1 MLNLPFHRR
10 AGGVLLAC
18 CLLLATP
25 SHAEREPTLRAA
37 DLVDASLLA
46 GPGFRVDPEVR
57 MHALQARFVI
67 HTDWGV
73 LQADSV
79 EMLALRVGEMP
90 AVGALYAR
98 DLGEALKVAG
108 IDELLAPAEAAKAI
122 GRDPLGR
129 LARLPAGILRYF
141 ETRLQS
147 FGDKARRLGDRL
159 DRAISHDGD
168 PYRGL
173 SAVEATKEDGEDE
186 PWWDKPV
193 DEVGRLLRSESGH
206 GTARRKLAESFGI
219 DPGTSNPLLRARL
232 DQLAWAIA
240 GQHLAWDYALT
251 LAAPG
256 LTQAIGELSRVED
269 LTRAPPPEAIRRR
282 NEQRLERWSAD
293 PDLRFRLAWRGAF
306 SPALLGELLD
316 QLERLAPRKGGEAL
330 LEQALMARSEAEA
343 RYLIQS
349 LRLLQAPRA
358 EGSGQGELLAL
369 GNLVGFRDDSGEF
382 FLPLAVDRLS
392 WIPEVRHW
400 FDHVQVAQHVRR
412 TVLVAGEISPRAQ
425 RAITRRGWSL
435 LPHVDYPGAPPY
447 LRPGAAH

>member
-1 MLNLPFHRR
+1 MNTPFHRR
-10 AGGVLLAC
+10 AGGALLVC
-18 CLLLATP
+18 CLLLAAP
-25 SHAEREPTLRAA
+25 LRAEREPVLRAA
-37 DLVDASLLA
+37 DMVDSSLLA

-57 MHALQARFVI
+57 LHGLQAHFVI

-141 ETRLQS
+141 ETR
-147 FGDKARRLGDRL
+147 DKAWRRGDRL
-159 DRAISHDGD
+159 DRSISHDGD

-173 SAVEATKEDGEDE
+173 SAVDRSQDGEDE

-219 DPGTSNPLLRARL
+219 DPGSSNPLLRARL

-240 GQHLAWDYALT
+240 GQRLAYDYALT

-269 LTRAPPPEAIRRR
+269 LTREPPPEAVRRR

-316 QLERLAPRKGGEAL
+316 LLERLAPRKGGEAL

-369 GNLVGFRDDSGEF
+369 GNLVGFRDDSSEF

>member
-1 MLNLPFHRR
+1 VNTPFHRR
-10 AGGVLLAC
+10 AGAALLAC
-18 CLLLATP
+18 ALLLAAP
-25 SHAEREPTLRAA
+25 VRAEREPVLRAA
-37 DLVDASLLA
+37 DLVDPSLLA

-57 MHALQARFVI
+57 LRGLQAQFTV

-73 LQADSV
+73 LAAESV

-90 AVGALYAR
+90 AVSALYAR
-98 DLGEALKVAG
+98 DLSEALVDAG
-108 IDELLAPAEAAKAI
+108 IDEVLSPAAAAGAI

-129 LARLPAGILRYF
+129 LARLPGGILRYF

-147 FGDKARRLGDRL
+147 LGDRARRLGDRV
-159 DRAISHDGD
+159 DRAISHDGS
-168 PYRGL
+168 PYGGL
-173 SAVEATKEDGEDE
+173 STAAAPAKEDE

-193 DEVGRLLRSESGH
+193 DELGRMLRSESGH
-206 GTARRKLAESFGI
+206 RTARRKLAEGFGI

-240 GQHLAWDYALT
+240 GQRLAYDYALN

-256 LTQAIGELSRVED
+256 VAQVIGEIARIDD
-269 LTRAPPPEAIRRR
+269 LTREPPPEAIRRR
-282 NEQRLERWSAD
+282 NEQRLEGWSAD
-293 PDLRFRLAWRGAF
+293 PDLRYRLAWRGAF
-306 SPALLGELLD
+306 SPTLLAELLD
-316 QLERLAPRKGGEAL
+316 QLERLAPRRGGEAL

-358 EGSGQGELLAL
+358 ESSGRGELLAL

-382 FLPLAVDRLS
+382 VLPLAVDRLS
-392 WIPEVRHW
+392 WIGPVRDW
-400 FDHVQVAQHVRR
+400 FDHVQVAQHPRR
-412 TVLVAGEISPRAQ
+412 TVLVAGDISPRAQ